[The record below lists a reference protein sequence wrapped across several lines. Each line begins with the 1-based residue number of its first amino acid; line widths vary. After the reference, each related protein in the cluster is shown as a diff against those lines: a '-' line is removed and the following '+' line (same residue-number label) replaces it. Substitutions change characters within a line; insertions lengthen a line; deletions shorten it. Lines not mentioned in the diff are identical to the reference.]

1 MVITTAGVRGEKKKK
16 KNLHGFGGQS
26 AGSAWEIFHLL
37 DLTKVKAL
45 LCPTNQRARSL
56 SLSLPLWHETRFI
69 ISLSHKIPFTVYS
82 VKFLFPL
89 FLSVCA
95 RAVRTAHI
103 ISMSFFAIINVSVA
117 QCDSVWLWNWPGQHW
132 RLLHLCTSQLVISFK
147 LYSTA
152 HDELSRQTSSYGY
165 THSGKYQPLQ
175 RDVYWILK
183 GDT

>member
-1 MVITTAGVRGEKKKK
+1 MFLNTPVQYKTCVRQNYYTQLSRTNKQPYPKHTSVTFPDHRWLSRLLGCEGKKKE

-117 QCDSVWLWNWPGQHW
+117 QCDSVWL
-132 RLLHLCTSQLVISFK
+132 
-147 LYSTA
+147 
-152 HDELSRQTSSYGY
+152 
-165 THSGKYQPLQ
+165 
-175 RDVYWILK
+175 
-183 GDT
+183 

>member
-1 MVITTAGVRGEKKKK
+1 MFGRTITHNHQEPISHPTQNILVTSPDHRWLSPLLGCEGKKKK
-16 KNLHGFGGQS
+16 KNLHRFGGQS

-45 LCPTNQRARSL
+45 LCPTNQRARSP
-56 SLSLPLWHETRFI
+56 SLSLLLWHETRFI

-103 ISMSFFAIINVSVA
+103 IPMGFLTITNVSVA
-117 QCDSVWLWNWPGQHW
+117 QCDSVWL
-132 RLLHLCTSQLVISFK
+132 
-147 LYSTA
+147 
-152 HDELSRQTSSYGY
+152 
-165 THSGKYQPLQ
+165 
-175 RDVYWILK
+175 
-183 GDT
+183 